1 MSNTDAAPAPPHDL
15 ATNPLSLRRDQV
27 RSWRELERTAATC
40 TSCRLCE
47 GRTKVVFGDGAQ
59 DADVVVVGDAPG
71 RTEDL
76 LGRPFVG
83 AAGNLLDN
91 LLLDAGFDRDS
102 VYVTTVVKCHPRAEA
117 PDREVVDACSPYL
130 VEQLAHLRPKVI
142 ITLGPVP
149 AGLLLQRPVPLD
161 KVAGFRFDVFDGVTL
176 VPTHHPATVIKGN
189 QTIVASIRRDLMTA
203 RAVLEG
209 RLSTGAEAMAEL
221 RARAVQQGDMGMDVQ
236 DTPA

>member
-1 MSNTDAAPAPPHDL
+1 MSNTDAAPAEHGL
-15 ATNPLSLRRDQV
+15 ATNPLSLASDEV
-27 RSWRELERTAATC
+27 RSWRELERTAAAC
-40 TSCRLCE
+40 TLCRLCE

-59 DADVVVVGDAPG
+59 DADVVVIGDAPG

-91 LLLDAGFDRDS
+91 LLLDAGFDRDN
-102 VYVTTVVKCHPRAEA
+102 VYVTTVVKCYPRDGA
-117 PDREVVDACSPYL
+117 PDRDVVDACSPYL
-130 VEQLAHLRPKVI
+130 VEQLAHIRPKVI
-142 ITLGPVP
+142 ITLGPVA

-189 QTIVASIRRDLMTA
+189 QTVVASIRRDLMTA
-203 RAVLEG
+203 RAVLDG

-221 RARAVQQGDMGMDVQ
+221 RARHDRTGGLSEDA
-236 DTPA
+236 PA

>member
-1 MSNTDAAPAPPHDL
+1 MSTTDNAAPTAL
-15 ATNPLSLRRDQV
+15 GLSTNPMTLRGDDV
-27 RSWRELERTAATC
+27 RSWRELERTASTC
-40 TSCRLCE
+40 TLCRLCE
-47 GRTKVVFGDGAQ
+47 GRTKVVFGDGPQ

-83 AAGNLLDN
+83 SAGNLLDN
-91 LLLDAGFDRDS
+91 LLLDAGLDRES
-102 VYVTTVVKCHPRAEA
+102 VYVTTVVKCHPREGV
-117 PDREVVDACSPYL
+117 PDRDVVDACTPYL

-142 ITLGPVP
+142 ITLGPVA

-221 RARAVQQGDMGMDVQ
+221 RARGGRGGEVGEEA
-236 DTPA
+236 TT

>member
-1 MSNTDAAPAPPHDL
+1 MSNTDAAPATHGL
-15 ATNPLSLRRDQV
+15 ETNPFELRPADV
-27 RSWRELERTAATC
+27 RSWRELERAATGC
-40 TSCRLCE
+40 TLCRLCE

-76 LGRPFVG
+76 LGRPCVG

-91 LLLDAGFDRDS
+91 LLLDAGFDRAN
-102 VYVTTVVKCHPRAEA
+102 VYVTSVVKCHPRHEA
-117 PDREVVDACSPYL
+117 PDQDVVDACSPYL

-142 ITLGPVP
+142 ITLGPV
-149 AGLLLQRPVPLD
+149 ATGLLLRRPVPLD

-189 QTIVASIRRDLMTA
+189 QTVVAAIRRDLMTA
-203 RAVLEG
+203 RAVLDG

-221 RARAVQQGDMGMDVQ
+221 RARRDGGEVPEDA
-236 DTPA
+236 PA